1 MKKPAPKKSTTQRA
15 AGKTATSVSLSEETL
30 ERARQAAAQDGRSL
44 SNWLENLIKTSIK
57 LIVFLAFIAKLIQGP
72 TDWSAEA
79 LAGAAAQ
86 GCIWFGQGL
95 YVCASIGWNL
105 FA

>member
-15 AGKTATSVSLSEETL
+15 VGKTATSVSLSEETL

-44 SNWLENLIKTSIK
+44 SNWIENLIKTSIK
-57 LIVFLAFIAKLIQGP
+57 LIIFLAFIAKLMSGP

-79 LAGAAAQ
+79 VLASAGQ
-86 GCIWFGQGL
+86 GCIWFGRGL
-95 YVCASIGWNL
+95 YFFGALGWEM